1 MTIRLGYRFLLN
13 GLQNGLQNNLDWMQK
28 STSQDFGTETIGK
41 LLIKQAVPASIG
53 ILVMSLNILVDSFFV
68 GLWIVAQAIAAI
80 NVVLPV
86 SFFIAALGM
95 SIGIGGSSII
105 SRALGAKEVPK
116 AFKTFGNQ
124 ITMTLLLT
132 VVLVFFGLYYIDG
145 IIPTFGGKGT
155 IFEPAKIYYRIVLYG
170 VPFLALSMMG
180 NTVIRAEGKPKFAMY
195 AMMIP
200 SVSNLVL
207 DVLLINVMDLGM
219 MGAAWATTGSYV
231 LCFSFILWFFLS
243 KNSEMKISWPH
254 FKLQKTIVSEI
265 SNLGSVTLSRQ
276 AIVSITYLLMNTI
289 LYDFGG
295 ETSVTS
301 YAIVSRMLMF
311 ALFPIFGITQGF
323 VPIAGYNYGAHNY
336 ERVKQTI
343 RIAIT
348 YSMAMAFLIFVLL
361 IGFPELITRMF
372 TTNPLVIEK
381 TPVAMRWVFAATPII
396 AVQLIGSA
404 YFQAVGKAIPALLL
418 TLSRQGFFFIPLIF
432 ILPLWYGE
440 LGVWMAFPVSDV
452 LSTLVTAFILY
463 REVKTKLISKT

>member
-1 MTIRLGYRFLLN
+1 MN
-13 GLQNGLQNNLDWMQK
+13 PSASN
-28 STSQDFGTETIGK
+28 SFGNESIGK

-53 ILVMSLNILVDSFFV
+53 ILVMSLNILVDTIFV
-68 GLWIVAQAIAAI
+68 GHWIGSQAIAAI

-105 SRALGAKEVPK
+105 SRALGAHEKPK
-116 AFKTFGNQ
+116 ALKTFGNQ
-124 ITMTLLLT
+124 ITMTIVLT
-132 VVLVFFGLYYIDG
+132 FMLVFFGLYYIDG
-145 IIPTFGGKGT
+145 IIPAFGGKGT

-200 SVSNLVL
+200 SITNLLL

-231 LCFSFILWFFLS
+231 LCFVFIFWFFVS
-243 KNSEMKISWPH
+243 KNSEMKIALPH
-254 FKLQKTIVSEI
+254 FKLQKSIVSEI

-276 AIVSITYLLMNTI
+276 AVVSVTYLLMNNI
-289 LYDFGG
+289 LFDFGG

-311 ALFPIFGITQGF
+311 ALFPVFGITQGF
-323 VPIAGYNYGAHNY
+323 VPIAGYNYGAENY
-336 ERVKQTI
+336 DRVKQTI
-343 RIAIT
+343 RVAII
-348 YSMAMAFLIFVLL
+348 YAMVMASLVFVLL

-372 TTNPLVIEK
+372 TTDPLVIEK
-381 TPVAMRWVFAATPII
+381 TPTAMRWVFAATPII
-396 AVQLIGSA
+396 AIQLIGAA

-440 LGVWMAFPVSDV
+440 LGVWIAFPVSDI
-452 LSTLVTAFILY
+452 LSTLVTAYVLY
-463 REVKTKLISKT
+463 REVSVKLISKT

>member
-1 MTIRLGYRFLLN
+1 MN
-13 GLQNGLQNNLDWMQK
+13 P
-28 STSQDFGTETIGK
+28 STSNNFGTESIGK

-53 ILVMSLNILVDSFFV
+53 ILVMSLNILVDTIFV
-68 GLWIVAQAIAAI
+68 GHWIGSQAIAAI

-105 SRALGAKEVPK
+105 SRALGAKQVPK
-116 AFKTFGNQ
+116 ALKTFGNQ
-124 ITMTLLLT
+124 ITMTIILSFT
-132 VVLVFFGLYYIDG
+132 LVFFGLYYIET
-145 IIPTFGGKGT
+145 IIPAFGGKGT

-200 SVSNLVL
+200 SITNLLL

-219 MGAAWATTGSYV
+219 MGAAWATTGSYI
-231 LCFSFILWFFLS
+231 LCFVFILWFFIS
-243 KNSEMKISWPH
+243 NNSEMKISLPH
-254 FKLQKTIVSEI
+254 FKLQKSIVAEI

-276 AIVSITYLLMNTI
+276 AVVSVTYLLMNNI
-289 LYDFGG
+289 LFDFGG

-323 VPIAGYNYGAHNY
+323 VPIAGYNYGAKNY
-336 ERVKQTI
+336 DRVKQTI
-343 RIAIT
+343 RIAII
-348 YSMAMAFLIFVLL
+348 YAMVMASIVFILL
-361 IGFPELITRMF
+361 ISFPELITRMF
-372 TTNPLVIEK
+372 TTDVMVIKK
-381 TPVAMRWVFAATPII
+381 TPTAMRWVFAATPII

-452 LSTLVTAFILY
+452 LSTLLTAYVFY
-463 REVKTKLISKT
+463 RETSVKLISKS

>member
-1 MTIRLGYRFLLN
+1 MN
-13 GLQNGLQNNLDWMQK
+13 P
-28 STSQDFGTETIGK
+28 STSNNFGTESIGK

-53 ILVMSLNILVDSFFV
+53 ILVMSLNILVDTIFV
-68 GLWIVAQAIAAI
+68 GHWIGSQAIAAI

-105 SRALGAKEVPK
+105 SRALGAKQAPK
-116 AFKTFGNQ
+116 ALKTFGNQ
-124 ITMTLLLT
+124 ITMTIILT
-132 VVLVFFGLYYIDG
+132 FTLVFFGLYYIET
-145 IIPTFGGKGT
+145 IIPAFGGKGT

-200 SVSNLVL
+200 SITNLLL

-219 MGAAWATTGSYV
+219 MGAAWATTGSYI
-231 LCFSFILWFFLS
+231 LCFVFILWFFMS
-243 KNSEMKISWPH
+243 NNSEMKISLPH
-254 FKLQKTIVSEI
+254 FKLQKSIVAEI

-276 AIVSITYLLMNTI
+276 AVVSVTYLLMNNI
-289 LYDFGG
+289 LFDFGG

-323 VPIAGYNYGAHNY
+323 VPIAGYNYGAKNY
-336 ERVKQTI
+336 DRVKQTI
-343 RIAIT
+343 RIAII
-348 YSMAMAFLIFVLL
+348 YAMVMASIVFILL
-361 IGFPELITRMF
+361 ISFPELITRMF
-372 TTNPLVIEK
+372 TTDVMVIKK
-381 TPVAMRWVFAATPII
+381 TPTAMRWVFAATPII

-452 LSTLVTAFILY
+452 LSTLLTAYVLY
-463 REVKTKLISKT
+463 RETSVKLISKS

>member
-1 MTIRLGYRFLLN
+1 MN
-13 GLQNGLQNNLDWMQK
+13 P
-28 STSQDFGTETIGK
+28 STSNSFGTEPIGK

-53 ILVMSLNILVDSFFV
+53 ILVMSLNILVDTIFV
-68 GLWIVAQAIAAI
+68 GHWIGSQAIAAI

-105 SRALGAKEVPK
+105 SRALGAKQTSK
-116 AFKTFGNQ
+116 ALKTFGNQ
-124 ITMTLLLT
+124 ITMTIILT
-132 VVLVFFGLYYIDG
+132 FTLVFFGLYHIEN
-145 IIPTFGGKGT
+145 IIPVFGGKGT

-200 SVSNLVL
+200 SITNLLL
-207 DVLLINVMDLGM
+207 DVLLINVMDFGM
-219 MGAAWATTGSYV
+219 MGAAWATTGSYI
-231 LCFSFILWFFLS
+231 LCFVFILWFFIS
-243 KNSEMKISWPH
+243 KNSEMKISLPH
-254 FKLQKTIVSEI
+254 FKLQRSIVAEI

-276 AIVSITYLLMNTI
+276 AVVSVTYLLMNNI
-289 LYDFGG
+289 LFDFGG

-323 VPIAGYNYGAHNY
+323 VPIAGYNYGAKNY
-336 ERVKQTI
+336 DRVKQTI
-343 RIAIT
+343 RIAII
-348 YSMAMAFLIFVLL
+348 YAMVMASLVFVLL

-372 TTNPLVIEK
+372 TTDALVIEK
-381 TPVAMRWVFAATPII
+381 TPTAMRWVFAATPII

-404 YFQAVGKAIPALLL
+404 YFQAVGKSIPALLL

-452 LSTLVTAFILY
+452 LSTLLTGYILY
-463 REVKTKLISKT
+463 RETSVKLISKT